1 MQIKYSRKI
10 YTVEEAF
17 DELELI
23 FSDKQI
29 ELINVTNT
37 DLIFHIKIPCR
48 TSWYVD
54 PDIEELSQNELK
66 QLPEFYLLKESKH
79 KIFLKTYFHYNAL
92 IAADRYEK
100 VSGNKIGC
108 IIHFDDHSDMMPIY
122 KKREESFT
130 YKEKI
135 RNGELAIGNFITNY
149 LIKNC
154 IDIYHIQNSLS
165 LGFCEDRFNYSIRE
179 NEVTIGD
186 TEFEKIEIQK
196 TKLLS
201 NTYYRMDLNSF
212 NNTEIEYEN
221 IWLDIDLDYFCN
233 RFNRNSDWK
242 EIKYFDKTLDELKL
256 DIEIFLENIIN
267 WDWVK
272 KVKVL
277 TVASSPGFFPIE
289 YMDYIETNL
298 IIELQKVMGFGS
310 I

>member
-1 MQIKYSRKI
+1 
-10 YTVEEAF
+10 
-17 DELELI
+17 
-23 FSDKQI
+23 
-29 ELINVTNT
+29 
-37 DLIFHIKIPCR
+37 
-48 TSWYVD
+48 
-54 PDIEELSQNELK
+54 
-66 QLPEFYLLKESKH
+66 
-79 KIFLKTYFHYNAL
+79 
-92 IAADRYEK
+92 
-100 VSGNKIGC
+100 
-108 IIHFDDHSDMMPIY
+108 
-122 KKREESFT
+122 
-130 YKEKI
+130 
-135 RNGELAIGNFITNY
+135 
-149 LIKNC
+149 
-154 IDIYHIQNSLS
+154 
-165 LGFCEDRFNYSIRE
+165 
-179 NEVTIGD
+179 
-186 TEFEKIEIQK
+186 
-196 TKLLS
+196 
-201 NTYYRMDLNSF
+201 MDLNSF